1 MSVPCKNF
9 NLFFNTDG
17 AAFQE
22 ASKTIRQLGLNRMIR
37 VVRCKLF
44 VTVDDRMRIEDCQS
58 SFNVYVDILNY
69 KCKML
74 NLNLTK
80 PVDTVDL
87 ELILYQE
94 NTASTT
100 TAAEDLVIP
109 SRSSGLNLFFN
120 IDTSYYLDKVNVL
133 LGQNTQMD
141 FSMTYTEQ
149 LSAPY
154 GSCLEQPQQ
163 GSMWSALDHKLRYS
177 KMGCR
182 FSARQKLSFQH
193 CGCVKTGFSLKD
205 LKEKVFDN
213 VTSCIDDYDL
223 FNCSENVLS
232 PANVDV
238 KHCQDLCK
246 QAMFH
251 KHVVI
256 TPLLKMEETVSFYR
270 SYIRNKSFEYRFAT
284 VLKGKD
290 YTKMNDVE
298 RKYVYDLIMKNF
310 ASININF
317 NLKEIVVYKE
327 VPQYTF
333 SSFIGQLG
341 GILNLYS
348 GISFV
353 VIIELLDFFCSFFRS
368 FFNTEK
374 PTDKFMP

>member
-1 MSVPCKNF
+1 
-9 NLFFNTDG
+9 
-17 AAFQE
+17 
-22 ASKTIRQLGLNRMIR
+22 
-37 VVRCKLF
+37 
-44 VTVDDRMRIEDCQS
+44 
-58 SFNVYVDILNY
+58 
-69 KCKML
+69 ML
-74 NLNLTK
+74 KLNLTN

-100 TAAEDLVIP
+100 AAENLVIS

-120 IDTSYYLDKVNVL
+120 IDTSYYLDKVNIL

-141 FSMTYTEQ
+141 FSMTYTQQ

-154 GSCLEQPQQ
+154 GPCLEQPQE

-182 FSARQKLSFQH
+182 FSARQKLSFQK
-193 CGCVKTGFSLKD
+193 CGCVKTGFSIKD
-205 LKEKVFDN
+205 LEDMVFDN

-223 FNCSENVLS
+223 FNCSENVPS
-232 PANVDV
+232 PATVDV

-256 TPLLKMEETVSFYR
+256 IPLLKMEETVSFYR
-270 SYIRNKSFEYRFAT
+270 SYIRNKSFEHRFAA

-298 RKYVYDLIMKNF
+298 RKYVNDLIMKNF

-333 SSFIGQLG
+333 SSFIGQIG

-353 VIIELLDFFCSFFRS
+353 VIIELLDFVCSFFRS
-368 FFNTEK
+368 FLKSEK
-374 PTDKFMP
+374 PTVKSMP